1 MHNQEKFTA
10 YNYIQMLRYSFMF
23 FSMFLAS
30 TVVVGQEWDENG
42 AEIED
47 ARVVIEKD
55 RKIELP
61 TASRSYEKVPPLP
74 GAVREKTLD
83 YDFKDY
89 SHALKPLDPRIR
101 VLTVQDEKLRKFYG
115 NYLKVGLGNYT
126 TPYLEGFF
134 NNKRNDR
141 YAVGA
146 HVKHLSSKNGPVDKE
161 NSGTSENKVGLYGK
175 LFTKA
180 LTFGGDLK
188 YERRKNNFY
197 GYAPGLETS
206 EDGIKQVYNF
216 FHANLGFVS
225 NTDNEDLY
233 YQFNVSFDHLADHYE
248 TSESQVGFDL
258 ETRFTLSELL
268 ELGLNSDLYLSKINS
283 TGSISRNFFRLNPTF
298 KTTIDPLEIEAGL
311 NLVYEDD
318 TLFNA
323 NKVHFYPVA
332 KATYHI
338 SEDVKVYAG
347 LGGDVERVSLQHLSR
362 ENPFI
367 ATGVPV
373 FNTNKTLEFYGA
385 LEGKIFSTLAF
396 KGGFSVGNYKN
407 MYYYVNSQAD
417 SAQFDILYDNGN
429 TSLFNLFAELGV
441 SKSEVFNL
449 VFRTDYYGYD
459 PDDLEEAWH
468 KPKFGLSL
476 LGTYNLYNKLLFGLE
491 LASLGGI
498 KGYNQQS
505 DRQESLDPMIDLNFK
520 TEYLFSDRASLFLNF
535 NNILGNNN
543 ERYLNYPSRKFM
555 FMAGLTYSF

>member
-1 MHNQEKFTA
+1 MRNKRKLTV
-10 YNYIQMLRYSFMF
+10 YNPTKMVRFSFILFFVLF
-23 FSMFLAS
+23 FST
-30 TVVVGQEWDENG
+30 TVFGQEWDENG

-47 ARVVIEKD
+47 ARVIIEKD

-74 GAVREKTLD
+74 AAIRERALD

-89 SHALKPLDPRIR
+89 SYALKPLDPRIR

-115 NYLKVGLGNYT
+115 NYLKIGLGNYT

-161 NSGTSENKVGLYGK
+161 NSGTSNNMVSLYGK
-175 LFTKA
+175 YFTKA
-180 LTFGGDLK
+180 LTFRGDIK
-188 YERRKNNFY
+188 YERSKNNFY
-197 GYAPGLETS
+197 GYSPGLDVYD
-206 EDGIKQVYNF
+206 EDIKQIYNF
-216 FHANLGFVS
+216 FHASLGFAS
-225 NTDNEDLY
+225 NSDNEDLF
-233 YQFNVSFDHLADHYE
+233 YQFKVSFDHLSDHYE
-248 TSESQVGFDL
+248 VSESQVGFDL
-258 ETRFTLSELL
+258 ESRFTLSELL
-268 ELGLNSDLYLSKINS
+268 ELGLKSDLYLSKINNA
-283 TGSISRNFFRLNPTF
+283 GSLSRNYFRLNPTF
-298 KTTIDPLEIEAGL
+298 KTTIEPLEIVAGL

-323 NKVHFYPVA
+323 NKLHFYPLA

-347 LGGDVERVSLQHLSR
+347 IGGDIERVSLQYFAR

-367 ATGVPV
+367 AANVPV

-385 LEGKIFSTLAF
+385 LEAKVFGSLAI

-407 MYYYVNSQAD
+407 MYYYANSQAD

-429 TSLFNLFAELGV
+429 TSMLNLFAELGI

-449 VFRTDYYGYD
+449 VFRTDYYGYNLD
-459 PDDLEEAWH
+459 ELEEAWH
-468 KPKFGLSL
+468 KPTFGLSL
-476 LGTYNLYNKLLFGLE
+476 LGTYNLYDKFLFGLE

-498 KGYNQQS
+498 EGYNLQS
-505 DRQESLDPMIDLNFK
+505 DRQEALDAMIDLNFK
-520 TEYLFSDRASLFLNF
+520 TEYVFSERASLFLNF
-535 NNILGNNN
+535 NNILANNN

>member
-1 MHNQEKFTA
+1 MHNQKKLTA
-10 YNYIQMLRYSFMF
+10 YNYIQMLRFPLILF
-23 FSMFLAS
+23 FLFVVSA
-30 TVVVGQEWDENG
+30 TVYGQEWDDNG

-74 GAVREKTLD
+74 SAVRERALE
-83 YDFKDY
+83 YEFKDY
-89 SHALKPLDPRIR
+89 SYALKPLDPRMR

-115 NYLKVGLGNYT
+115 NYLKVGFGNYT

-146 HVKHLSSKNGPVDKE
+146 HVKHLSSKNGPVDKK
-161 NSGTSENKVGLYGK
+161 NSGTSENRVGLYGK
-175 LFTKA
+175 FFTKA
-180 LTFGGDLK
+180 LTFRGDLK
-188 YERRKNNFY
+188 YERHKNNFY
-197 GYAPGLETS
+197 GYAPGLEVN
-206 EDGIKQVYNF
+206 DDDIKQIYNF
-216 FHANLGFVS
+216 LHANLGFAS
-225 NTDNEDLY
+225 NSDNEDLF
-233 YQFNVSFDHLADHYE
+233 YQFKVTFDHLADHYE
-248 TSESQVGFDL
+248 SNESQVGFDL
-258 ETRFTLSELL
+258 QTRFTLSELL
-268 ELGLNSDLYLSKINS
+268 EIGLKSDLYLSKINNS
-283 TGSISRNFFRLNPTF
+283 GSLSRNYFRLNPTF
-298 KTTIDPLEIEAGL
+298 KTTIEPLEIIAGL

-323 NKVHFYPVA
+323 NKVHFYPMA

-347 LGGDVERVSLQHLSR
+347 LGGDVERVALQDLAR

-367 ATGVPV
+367 ATDVPV

-385 LEGKIFSTLAF
+385 LEGKVLRSVAF
-396 KGGFSVGNYKN
+396 KAGFSIGNYKN

-459 PDDLEEAWH
+459 PDELEEAWH
-468 KPKFGLSL
+468 KPTFGLSL
-476 LGTYNLYNKLLFGLE
+476 LGTYNLYDKILFGLE

-498 KGYNQQS
+498 EGYNLQS
-505 DRQESLDPMIDLNFK
+505 DRKEALDPMIDLNFK

-555 FMAGLTYSF
+555 FMAGITYSF

>member
-1 MHNQEKFTA
+1 MRNREKLTA
-10 YNYIQMLRYSFMF
+10 YNYTQMLRFFFMF
-23 FSMFLAS
+23 FFVSLVS
-30 TVVVGQEWDENG
+30 TAVFGQEWDENG

-47 ARVVIEKD
+47 ARVIIEKD

-74 GAVREKTLD
+74 SAVRERALE

-89 SHALKPLDPRIR
+89 NYALNPLDPKIR
-101 VLTVQDEKLRKFYG
+101 VLTIQDEKLRKFYG
-115 NYLKVGLGNYT
+115 NYVKVGLGNYT

-161 NSGTSENKVGLYGK
+161 NSGTSENMVGLYGK

-188 YERRKNNFY
+188 YERSKNNFY
-197 GYAPGLETS
+197 GYTPGLEVND
-206 EDGIKQVYNF
+206 EDIKQIYNF
-216 FHANLGFVS
+216 FHANLGLAS
-225 NTDNEDLY
+225 NTESEDLY
-233 YQFNVSFDHLADHYE
+233 YQFKVSFDHLADHYE

-258 ETRFTLSELL
+258 ETRLTLSELL
-268 ELGLNSDLYLSKINS
+268 ELRLKSDFHLSKINN
-283 TGSISRNFFRLNPTF
+283 TGSLSRNYFRLNPTF
-298 KTTIDPLEIEAGL
+298 KTTIEPLEIEAGL

-347 LGGDVERVSLQHLSR
+347 LGGDVERFSLQHLAR

-367 ATGVPV
+367 AADVPV

-385 LEGKIFSTLAF
+385 LEGKVFRALAF
-396 KGGFSVGNYKN
+396 KGGFSIGNYKN

-417 SAQFDILYDNGN
+417 SAQFDVLYDHGN
-429 TSLFNLFAELGV
+429 TSLFNLFAELGI

-449 VFRTDYYGYD
+449 VFRSDYYGYD
-459 PDDLEEAWH
+459 PDDLDEAWH
-468 KPKFGLSL
+468 KPTFGLSL
-476 LGTYNLYNKLLFGLE
+476 SGTYNLYNKLLFGLE
-491 LASLGGI
+491 LASLGGVER
-498 KGYNQQS
+498 YNQQS
-505 DRQESLDPMIDLNFK
+505 DRKEALDAIIDLSFK
-520 TEYLFSDRASLFLNF
+520 TEYLLSDRASLFLNF